1 MACPRHPSV
10 ASHHQYCPA
19 CLLQQAL
26 APADA
31 VGSIS
36 IEALEVQVPLGRSA
50 SASVFLARSE
60 NGDPRLL
67 RLKIWHAPAPPDFLE
82 RFHDLQVRMAAWPQA
97 VIPAPLAACVDTAGC
112 PSVVSEFRQGAPMLD
127 RVRSG
132 GLDAKAALASLSATT
147 DLILAAHG
155 RGLVHGSLV
164 PGNVLVRRGSTSLFL
179 VDFGFAPLL
188 TGPDDRIPSAADDVA
203 GLDVLGRVL
212 RDLSET
218 IGPSAGL

>member
-1 MACPRHPSV
+1 MACLRHPSA
-10 ASHHQYCPA
+10 ASHHQYCAA

-36 IEALEVQVPLGRSA
+36 IEALEVQIPLGRSA

-60 NGDPRLL
+60 NGDSGLL

-82 RFHDLQVRMAAWPQA
+82 RFHDLQVRMAAWPQTA
-97 VIPAPLAACVDTAGC
+97 IPTPLAARVDAAGC
-112 PSVVSEFRQGAPMLD
+112 PSVVSEFRQGAPILD

-132 GLDAKAALASLSATT
+132 GLDANAALGSLSAIS
-147 DLILAAHG
+147 DLVLAAHE
-155 RGLVHGSLV
+155 RGLVHGSV
-164 PGNVLVRRGSTSLFL
+164 VAGNVLVQPGSTSLFL
-179 VDFGFAPLL
+179 VDFGLAPLL
-188 TGPDDRIPSAADDVA
+188 AGLDDRTPSAADDVA
-203 GLDVLGRVL
+203 GLDVLGQVL

-218 IGPSAGL
+218 IGPPAWP